1 MFGKGQD
8 GYTESMTGR
17 QLVEHQMDEVDA
29 MTRAGESVGKAAGK
43 AVGTGLRAARVGAVR
58 AGHAGAEVAV
68 QIANKAE
75 HKLAERGLSA
85 DQIRELLAERADLL
99 AGKAEE
105 VQNSTRR
112 TSKKLAKQRKRL
124 AKTSEKAK
132 AELLGKAEE
141 VRKEVAK
148 ATKSAR
154 KDAKGRAKDARAAAK
169 RARREFA
176 STTPPRRRR
185 RWPWLIALLAAAVSA
200 GYVALTR
207 RPQEIRLLED
217 EPPTTRNGVSDD
229 VSDPVDG
236 QHARNGQVAD
246 RQRH

>member
-85 DQIRELLAERADLL
+85 EQVRELLAERADLL

-105 VQNSTRR
+105 VQESTRR
-112 TSKKLAKQRKRL
+112 TRKKLAKQRKRL

-154 KDAKGRAKDARAAAK
+154 KDAKGRAKDTRAAAK
-169 RARREFA
+169 RAHREFA
-176 STTPPRRRR
+176 STTPARRR
-185 RWPWLIALLAAAVSA
+185 RWPWLVALLAAVASV

-207 RPQEIRLLED
+207 RPQEIRLVED
-217 EPPTTRNGVSDD
+217 EPASARNSVSDEA
-229 VSDPVDG
+229 SDPVTG
-236 QHARNGQVAD
+236 QHVGNGQAAD